1 MQRLLLILALATLN
15 ACSSNY
21 MSRGI
26 PAPVET
32 RDGST
37 AVTPTPRMGR
47 VMPGPAPTQEEAART
62 FPAQT
67 GVPGIDDVS
76 PRTPAAPAI
85 AYPPVTS
92 STGQPISTPSSTPS
106 STPREPTPPAPA
118 PQNTR
123 PSSPVYTQPQQA
135 GTPASALM
143 ASVDAAIAGGEL
155 ERAAALAERALRI
168 SPRDAYLWY
177 RLADIRYQ
185 QERYSDA
192 AGFAQRALS
201 YAGSDREL
209 TREINGLLARSNEA
223 AR

>member
-1 MQRLLLILALATLN
+1 MQRLALTLALVTLN

-26 PAPVET
+26 PAPIESREGVVV
-32 RDGST
+32 DGQG
-37 AVTPTPRMGR
+37 PRMGR
-47 VMPGPAPTQEEAART
+47 VMPGPAPTTSQEPGART

-67 GVPGIDDVS
+67 GVPAIDDV
-76 PRTPAAPAI
+76 APSA
-85 AYPPVTS
+85 PPITS
-92 STGQPISTPSSTPS
+92 STGQPVYS
-106 STPREPTPPAPA
+106 PRDSAPPAPA
-118 PQNTR
+118 PQDTR
-123 PSSPVYTQPQQA
+123 TVSPVYTQPQQA
-135 GTPASALM
+135 GTPASALL
-143 ASVDAAIAGGEL
+143 ASVDAAIAEGEL

-185 QERYSDA
+185 QQRYSDA

-201 YAGSDREL
+201 FAGSDREL
-209 TREINGLLARSNEA
+209 TREINGLLDRANDA

>member
-1 MQRLLLILALATLN
+1 MQLHGQRLVLTLALITLN
-15 ACSSNY
+15 ACSANS

-26 PAPVET
+26 PAPVES

-37 AVTPTPRMGR
+37 AVTNTPRMGR
-47 VMPGPAPTQEEAART
+47 VMPAPAPTTSQEPAART

-76 PRTPAAPAI
+76 PPA
-85 AYPPVTS
+85 PPVTS
-92 STGQPISTPSSTPS
+92 SRGQPISP
-106 STPREPTPPAPA
+106 PRDSVPPAPV
-118 PQNTR
+118 PQDSR
-123 PSSPVYTQPQQA
+123 PSNPVYTQPQQA
-135 GTPASALM
+135 GTPASALL
-143 ASVDAAIAGGEL
+143 ASVDSAIAEGEL

-185 QERYSDA
+185 QERYTDA

-201 YAGSDREL
+201 FAGSDREL
-209 TREINGLLARSNEA
+209 TREINGLLDRSNDA